1 MRIPNR
7 RREQSR
13 KTERRLMTE
22 SLGLR
27 NRLTMQ
33 RGDSELVEH
42 VRCDGSRE
50 VTLNCLPSR
59 RCGTAVPL
67 RCRAQPYLNTATH
80 ISPPVSER
88 SSVASVSYTHLRA
101 HETRHDLVCR

>member
-50 VTLNCLPSR
+50 VTLIFHLGR
-59 RCGTAVPL
+59 REDDAGRWSKPT
-67 RCRAQPYLNTATH
+67 N
-80 ISPPVSER
+80 
-88 SSVASVSYTHLRA
+88 
-101 HETRHDLVCR
+101 